1 MTPRPPRAALP
12 TCRAPVLSP
21 FEATGGGPGGRLI
34 ARARRAGATGARV
47 GRAATALPG
56 ALRGL
61 DRGRGRDGFRIEPS
75 GALRTLPAAA
85 FFPATRFVPDV
96 FAAFTTTRVELTA
109 NMCLGGGGARV

>member
-1 MTPRPPRAALP
+1 MCELAHTTTSGRLSCAEPHAEPPPRAP
-12 TCRAPVLSP
+12 
-21 FEATGGGPGGRLI
+21 
-34 ARARRAGATGARV
+34 
-47 GRAATALPG
+47 
-56 ALRGL
+56 RGL
-61 DRGRGRDGFRIEPS
+61 DRGRGRDGFRIKPS